1 MRCPPR
7 NAAVEEA
14 QKAVNVVARA
24 LMIGAVLCVL
34 SQVAFAHLC
43 NNIYNTPDRIIV
55 KPERDSLTL
64 ETGDEVRVFVRNNY
78 PTRISDFALGA
89 TTDDQAVRATVEPTG
104 VQEMVPGEK
113 HAFTVKIAAGAG
125 ATQGAHKVTLSIRAK
140 EVGDWTVVHQSTE
153 TELIDAFNRGNVSS
167 HVLAAESLARMKSQ
181 AGIDKLK
188 SLLDGEGGRDY
199 TARAIES
206 VGRTGNTDLSPLLH
220 PFLQQRDGF
229 LKGLAA
235 LALGMLKTD
244 LELLQPL
251 LQDADPFVCCATAT
265 GVIMADKA
273 PPGLVDELATR
284 FLQHEDAR
292 VRVAA
297 AWGCAWA
304 GNENALKVIDK
315 TFRDAHS
322 AGDSELAVFA
332 GCALLCLADQQEKK
346 DAGDAPRQ
354 PAGDEKAQADA
365 GYGGP
370 QALADLSA
378 DRIWVKAEA
387 PLPSAEQGGVLRV
400 ALYHKYPAS
409 LHNVRLTVSG
419 GGMSGESA
427 VIPAIRP
434 TEIASCEVALKA
446 GIATVV
452 DPQTPLSVTVI
463 CDELEKPAVVAMTI
477 PTKETDR
484 QLVEAGLGQAVGEI
498 AVRVRR
504 FGDYYAFAW
513 GVPLVLVVAASTWL
527 TVRRRRHVTFGVR
540 PR

>member
-1 MRCPPR
+1 
-7 NAAVEEA
+7 
-14 QKAVNVVARA
+14 VARA
-24 LMIGAVLCVL
+24 LMIGALMLVLG
-34 SQVAFAHLC
+34 QVACAHLC
-43 NNIYNTPDRIIV
+43 NNIYKTPDRIIV

-78 PTRISDFALGA
+78 PTKLFNFQMGA
-89 TTDDQAVRATVEPTG
+89 TTDDPAVQATVDPTG
-104 VQEMVPGEK
+104 LAEMIPGEK
-113 HAFTVKIAAGAG
+113 HAFTVRIAAGAG
-125 ATQGAHKVTLSIRAK
+125 AKQGAHKVTLSITAR
-140 EVGDWTVVHQSTE
+140 EVGDWTPVHQSTE
-153 TELIDAFNRGNVSS
+153 AELIDAFNRGNVSS

-206 VGRTGNTDLSPLLH
+206 VGRTGNTDLAPLLP
-220 PFLQQRDGF
+220 PFLEQRDGF
-229 LKGLAA
+229 LRGLAA

-244 LELLQPL
+244 LEPLQPL
-251 LQDADPFVCCATAT
+251 LQDGDPFVCCAAAT
-265 GVIMADKA
+265 GLIMADKA
-273 PPGLVDELATR
+273 PNGTADELAAR
-284 FLQHEDAR
+284 FLNHDDAR

-304 GNENALKVIDK
+304 GNSAALKVIDK

-346 DAGDAPRQ
+346 EAGDAPP

-365 GYGGP
+365 RDGGP
-370 QALADLSA
+370 QALSGLAA
-378 DRIWVKAEA
+378 DRIWVKADA
-387 PLPSAEQGGVLRV
+387 PLPSAERGGVLRV
-400 ALYHKYPAS
+400 QLYHKYPAS
-409 LHNVRLTVSG
+409 LHNVKLTVSG

-427 VIPAIRP
+427 VIPAVRP

-446 GIATVV
+446 GSAAAV
-452 DPQTPLSVTVI
+452 DPQTPLSVSVS

-484 QLVEAGLGQAVGEI
+484 QLVEAGLGQPVGDI

-513 GVPLVLVVAASTWL
+513 GVPLVLVVAASAWL
-527 TVRRRRHVTFGVR
+527 TVKRRRHVTFGVR